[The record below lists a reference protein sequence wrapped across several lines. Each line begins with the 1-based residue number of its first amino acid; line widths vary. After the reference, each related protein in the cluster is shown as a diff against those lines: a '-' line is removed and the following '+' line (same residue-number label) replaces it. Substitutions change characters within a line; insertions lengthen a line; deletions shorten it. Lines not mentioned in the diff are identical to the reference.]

1 MTSESLLSAASQPAR
16 FVCLHALCLKTLACP
31 RSEQL
36 TRLAKSYK
44 QRPGTPRP
52 AGGVRRLA
60 VSHSFPD
67 IPSTLQA
74 DLAIPSLKYHE
85 GESQMP
91 VEPSSDAPG
100 GVDYENEL

>member
-1 MTSESLLSAASQPAR
+1 
-16 FVCLHALCLKTLACP
+16 
-31 RSEQL
+31 
-36 TRLAKSYK
+36 
-44 QRPGTPRP
+44 
-52 AGGVRRLA
+52 VRRLA

-74 DLAIPSLKYHE
+74 DLATPSLKYHE

-91 VEPSSDAPG
+91 VDPSSDAQG